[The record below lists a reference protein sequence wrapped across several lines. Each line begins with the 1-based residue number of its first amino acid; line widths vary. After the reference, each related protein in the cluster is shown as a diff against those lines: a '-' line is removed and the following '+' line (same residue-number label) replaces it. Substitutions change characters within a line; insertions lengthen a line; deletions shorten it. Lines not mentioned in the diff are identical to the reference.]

1 MIILYTRK
9 PRHRG
14 QVTLLLSFNKWQQ
27 PNTRALNYVEFAF
40 SENSRSERARSF
52 VVVEG
57 YLDGKL
63 FEMEVMGHPQVI
75 AQWVS

>member
-1 MIILYTRK
+1 MTILYTRK

-14 QVTLLLSFNKWQQ
+14 QVTLLFSFNKWQQ

-52 VVVEG
+52 IVVEG
-57 YLDGKL
+57 YLGGKL
-63 FEMEVMGHPQVI
+63 F
-75 AQWVS
+75 